1 MVFEGAWSEY
11 STAWQHADWSQGFR
25 CGAYN
30 QPTHELGFQEI
41 TLFSFPALFSPW
53 NISAV
58 FPNDRFH
65 QQPHAYLCYAKR
77 AHSCAATTTYGR
89 DGTQRFEEMIACP
102 GVDASRSEL
111 SNSAWRFISGPLP
124 ISRSVNVATF
134 SAGRGSD
141 GDCAEIRLHD
151 EDVSTGAQVVF
162 ALECNVSA
170 PGGLDIACPKD
181 NQVRLSVDAGFSDIT
196 KDTLLVSPTANMTII
211 TERYRLDESRMIHV
225 QPDSTL
231 VFIADLDSSLTSITL
246 CFY

>member
-141 GDCAEIRLHD
+141 GDCAEIQLD
-151 EDVSTGAQVVF
+151 NEGTGAQVLF
-162 ALECNVSA
+162 ALECNV
-170 PGGLDIACPKD
+170 GACPKD
-181 NQVRLSVDAGFSDIT
+181 NRVRISVEAESSLVVRETILVFSS
-196 KDTLLVSPTANMTII
+196 KNMTNI
-211 TERYRLDESRMIHV
+211 TGSYLLNESGTINV
-225 QPDSTL
+225 NPGSTL
-231 VFIADLDSSLTSITL
+231 VFVADYDSDSYSFTSVTL
-246 CFY
+246 CF